1 MSDSVRPH
9 RWQPTRLPCPRD
21 SPGKNTGVGCHFL
34 LQCMKGKNES
44 EVTQSCP
51 TLSDPM
57 DCSPP
62 GSSVHGIF
70 QAKVLEWGAIA
81 FSLMVWVACKMPYG
95 KWLLCIFFPCWLFK
109 VKDIILIQRKNAHNL
124 KHENNKNMKIIKL
137 NLSYYD
143 TGKLHNS
150 LAGPLM
156 SKPFPM
162 ILGNSQSSCPPSLST
177 SRSYAHILCSCVIS
191 CDTQFF
197 GCFHTHKNILILMT
211 SWVWLILAQ
220 LISSFSQTPVTF
232 PSPLSVSLSL
242 FLLFLWD

>member
-1 MSDSVRPH
+1 MSDSVWPH
-9 RWQPTRLPCPRD
+9 RQQPTRLPCPWD

-34 LQCMKGKNES
+34 LQCMKVKSES
-44 EVTQSCP
+44 EVSQSCLTP
-51 TLSDPM
+51 SDTT
-57 DCSPP
+57 DCSLA

-70 QAKVLEWGAIA
+70 QARAPEWGAIA
-81 FSLMVWVACKMPYG
+81 FSLMIWVACKMPYG
-95 KWLLCIFFPCWLFK
+95 KWFLCIFFPCWLFK

-124 KHENNKNMKIIKL
+124 KHENNNNVKIIKL
-137 NLSYYD
+137 SLSYD

-156 SKPFPM
+156 SKLFPM
-162 ILGNSQSSCPPSLST
+162 IFGNSQSSCPPSLST

-197 GCFHTHKNILILMT
+197 GCFHTHTKILILMT

-220 LISSFSQTPVTF
+220 LISSFSQTPITI

-242 FLLFLWD
+242 FLLFL